1 MDIDDR
7 DDLQRRS
14 ARLSSYRAA
23 DRPAYRA
30 PSREP
35 YRTPASGVYRP
46 SPQAQH
52 RSPADRG
59 REMPLGVNERRRGT
73 GSGRPS
79 DGRGPYGDIP
89 ARGAAQRGPHRGN
102 ARDGASARSS
112 RPAQGGPARN
122 GRPEVHGAQ
131 STRTP
136 QGRRGPQ
143 PNRAPYGA
151 RSRTQGRPPQYMSGG
166 SRRNA
171 YPYVHSGRIFTRNRP
186 ADLLRE
192 PRVIIA
198 LVALQGRPPQYM
210 SGGSRRNAYPY
221 VHSGRIFTRN
231 RPADLLREPR
241 VIIALV
247 ALLVVGLGTFG
258 IVSTMQKREA
268 EIIAQEQAAA
278 EKKRLAAQVV
288 HPSKLGMTLLV
299 VGLGTFGIVSTMQKR
314 EAEIIAQEQAAA
326 EKKRLAAQVVHP
338 SKLGITALPASTPKS
353 EWKQGTM
360 PHLYQIDPVWSN
372 KPYAGDT
379 VRANACGPTS
389 MAMVYACLTGRTD
402 MDPAAMSAFAD
413 QNGFAPTGATEWA
426 FMTQGANMLGINSVQ
441 IHPTRR
447 TDMDPAA
454 MSAFADQNGFA
465 PTGATEW
472 AFMTQGANML
482 GINSVQIHPTRT
494 DVTGATEWA
503 FMTQGANMLGINSV
517 QIHPTRTDVENALS
531 NGRPV
536 ICSMY
541 PGDFTSVGH
550 FIVLRSIDER
560 GMVDSSCC
568 GA

>member
-14 ARLSSYRAA
+14 ARLSSYRAV

-35 YRTPASGVYRP
+35 YRTPASGAYRP
-46 SPQAQH
+46 SPQVQH

-102 ARDGASARSS
+102 ARDGVSARSS

-122 GRPEVHGAQ
+122 GRPEVRGAQ
-131 STRTP
+131 GARTP

-198 LVALQGRPPQYM
+198 LVAL
-210 SGGSRRNAYPY
+210 
-221 VHSGRIFTRN
+221 
-231 RPADLLREPR
+231 L
-241 VIIALV
+241 VI
-247 ALLVVGLGTFG
+247 GLGTFG
-258 IVSTMQKREA
+258 IVSNMQKREA

-288 HPSKLGMTLLV
+288 HPSKLGM
-299 VGLGTFGIVSTMQKR
+299 
-314 EAEIIAQEQAAA
+314 
-326 EKKRLAAQVVHP
+326 
-338 SKLGITALPASTPKS
+338 TALPASTPKS

-402 MDPAAMSAFAD
+402 MDPAAMSV
-413 QNGFAPTGATEWA
+413 
-426 FMTQGANMLGINSVQ
+426 L
-441 IHPTRR
+441 
-447 TDMDPAA
+447 
-454 MSAFADQNGFA
+454 
-465 PTGATEW
+465 
-472 AFMTQGANML
+472 
-482 GINSVQIHPTRT
+482 
-494 DVTGATEWA
+494 
-503 FMTQGANMLGINSV
+503 
-517 QIHPTRTDVENALS
+517 
-531 NGRPV
+531 PV
-536 ICSMY
+536 
-541 PGDFTSVGH
+541 
-550 FIVLRSIDER
+550 RQ
-560 GMVDSSCC
+560 
-568 GA
+568 A

>member
-1 MDIDDR
+1 
-7 DDLQRRS
+7 
-14 ARLSSYRAA
+14 
-23 DRPAYRA
+23 
-30 PSREP
+30 
-35 YRTPASGVYRP
+35 
-46 SPQAQH
+46 
-52 RSPADRG
+52 
-59 REMPLGVNERRRGT
+59 
-73 GSGRPS
+73 
-79 DGRGPYGDIP
+79 
-89 ARGAAQRGPHRGN
+89 
-102 ARDGASARSS
+102 
-112 RPAQGGPARN
+112 
-122 GRPEVHGAQ
+122 
-131 STRTP
+131 
-136 QGRRGPQ
+136 
-143 PNRAPYGA
+143 
-151 RSRTQGRPPQYMSGG
+151 
-166 SRRNA
+166 
-171 YPYVHSGRIFTRNRP
+171 
-186 ADLLRE
+186 
-192 PRVIIA
+192 
-198 LVALQGRPPQYM
+198 M

-288 HPSKLGMTLLV
+288 HPSKLGMT
-299 VGLGTFGIVSTMQKR
+299 
-314 EAEIIAQEQAAA
+314 
-326 EKKRLAAQVVHP
+326 
-338 SKLGITALPASTPKS
+338 ALPASTPKS

-372 KPYAGDT
+372 KPYAGGT

-441 IHPTRR
+441 IHPTR
-447 TDMDPAA
+447 
-454 MSAFADQNGFA
+454 
-465 PTGATEW
+465 
-472 AFMTQGANML
+472 
-482 GINSVQIHPTRT
+482 
-494 DVTGATEWA
+494 
-503 FMTQGANMLGINSV
+503 
-517 QIHPTRTDVENALS
+517 TDVENALS

-550 FIVLRSIDER
+550 FIVLRSINER
-560 GMVDSSCC
+560 GMVEVFDPNSPFNSARLWGIQQLLQQTNACWSFWL
-568 GA
+568 

>member
-35 YRTPASGVYRP
+35 YRTPTSGAYRP

-79 DGRGPYGDIP
+79 DDRGPYGDIP

-136 QGRRGPQ
+136 QSRRGPQ

-198 LVALQGRPPQYM
+198 LVAL
-210 SGGSRRNAYPY
+210 
-221 VHSGRIFTRN
+221 
-231 RPADLLREPR
+231 L
-241 VIIALV
+241 VI
-247 ALLVVGLGTFG
+247 GLGTFG
-258 IVSTMQKREA
+258 IVSNMQKREA

-288 HPSKLGMTLLV
+288 HPSKLGMT
-299 VGLGTFGIVSTMQKR
+299 
-314 EAEIIAQEQAAA
+314 
-326 EKKRLAAQVVHP
+326 
-338 SKLGITALPASTPKS
+338 ALPASTPKS

-372 KPYAGDT
+372 KPYAGNT

-441 IHPTRR
+441 IHPTR
-447 TDMDPAA
+447 
-454 MSAFADQNGFA
+454 
-465 PTGATEW
+465 
-472 AFMTQGANML
+472 
-482 GINSVQIHPTRT
+482 
-494 DVTGATEWA
+494 
-503 FMTQGANMLGINSV
+503 
-517 QIHPTRTDVENALS
+517 TDVENALS

-550 FIVLRSIDER
+550 FIVLRSINER
-560 GMVDSSCC
+560 GMVEVFDPNSPFNSARLWGIQQLLQQTNACWSFWL
-568 GA
+568 